1 MSKTE
6 IITDYE
12 IYEKVLLGEVPR
24 AERFLWLGT
33 SDLKD
38 LHVDKNGKM
47 VPFLETLSGLIKR
60 GVEIRLIHAKEPG
73 PAFRKDFDRYPNL
86 ITGMERILCPRI
98 HLKTVVVDGR
108 FAYTGSANLT
118 GAGMG
123 AKSKKR
129 RNFEAGITTTDPEM
143 IDKLMDQFDSIWM
156 GTHCKECGRKKYCS
170 DYKDLL
176 GITK

>member
-1 MSKTE
+1 MSKTQ

-12 IYEKVLLGEVPR
+12 IYEKVLLAQVPR
-24 AERFLWLGT
+24 AERFLWIGT

-47 VPFLETLSGLIKR
+47 VPFLEVLSDLIKR

-73 PAFRKDFDRYPNL
+73 PAFRKDFDRYPKL
-86 ITGMERILCPRI
+86 IKGMERILCPRI
-98 HLKTVVVDGR
+98 HLKTVIIDGR

-129 RNFEAGITTTDPEM
+129 RNFEAGITTTDEEM
-143 IDKLMDQFDSIWM
+143 IDKLMEQFDEIWM
-156 GTHCKECGRKKYCS
+156 GTHCKKCGRKQYCAEH
-170 DYKDLL
+170 K
-176 GITK
+176 GMINQIR